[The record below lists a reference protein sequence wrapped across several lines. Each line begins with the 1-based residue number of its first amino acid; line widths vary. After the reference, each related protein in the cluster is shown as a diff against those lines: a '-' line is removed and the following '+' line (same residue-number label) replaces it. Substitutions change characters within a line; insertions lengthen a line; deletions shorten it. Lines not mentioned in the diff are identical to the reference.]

1 MPDAC
6 VQAKLAGNIIPQ
18 ILVDPATCQKSEMGY
33 SCPQPSGRHLLG
45 FSSPC
50 QSPSAAGSASPA
62 VGPNAYREYLKAAG
76 FSKEELK
83 AIYAFNDRRAVL
95 DFLGAL
101 ATTAAVPWPYWI
113 YPSWITVVVCVVLSI
128 HNFNALTQ
136 VGHASGHASFVS
148 DTRWKHGCR

>member
-1 MPDAC
+1 M
-6 VQAKLAGNIIPQ
+6 
-18 ILVDPATCQKSEMGY
+18 
-33 SCPQPSGRHLLG
+33 
-45 FSSPC
+45 

-76 FSKEELK
+76 FSKEEPK

-101 ATTAAVPWPYWI
+101 ATTAAVPWLYWI

-136 VGHASGHASFVS
+136 VGHASGHASFLS
-148 DTRWKHGCR
+148 DTRWSVGHQVEHGCR